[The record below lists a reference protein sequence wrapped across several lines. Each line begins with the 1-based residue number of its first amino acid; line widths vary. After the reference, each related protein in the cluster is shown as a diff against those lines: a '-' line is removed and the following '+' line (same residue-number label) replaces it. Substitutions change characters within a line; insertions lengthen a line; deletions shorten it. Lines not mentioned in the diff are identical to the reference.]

1 MDLPPVN
8 EKVIYLIKKFIKDKV
23 EEAGARGVVLGLSGG
38 IDSTVTAY
46 LCKEALGPD
55 RVLGI
60 IMPTRTTSPVDIKH
74 AHMVAEILGIE
85 NETIQIDPLVEPFKS
100 LCYHR
105 GTKLARG
112 NLKARMRM
120 IILYYHSNSMNRLV
134 VGTGNRTELLVGYF
148 TKYGDGGVD
157 ILPIGC
163 LYKGQVKFLAEKLKV
178 PVEIIE
184 KTPTAGL
191 WYGQTDEEELG
202 IKYPILDKILY
213 LMVDHGL
220 DDQSIS
226 ERIKVPIGEVKRIR
240 RLVENSRHKI
250 NPPEIPILKGG

>member
-1 MDLPPVN
+1 MELPPVD
-8 EKVIYLIKKFIKDKV
+8 EKVIYQIRKFIKDKV
-23 EEAGARGVVLGLSGG
+23 EEAGAEGAVLGLSGG

-60 IMPTRTTSPVDIKH
+60 IMPTRTTSPVDVKH
-74 AHMVAEILGIE
+74 ARMVAEILGIE
-85 NETIQIDPLVEPFKS
+85 NETIHLDPLIKPFKS
-100 LCYHR
+100 LCYH
-105 GTKLARG
+105 GSTKLARG

-120 IILYYHSNSMNRLV
+120 IILYYHSNSLNRLV

-157 ILPIGC
+157 MLPIGC
-163 LYKGQVKFLAEKLKV
+163 LYKGQVKLLAEKLKV

-184 KTPTAGL
+184 KKPTAGL

-202 IKYPILDKILY
+202 IKYPILDKILH

-220 DDQSIS
+220 DDQSIN
-226 ERIKVPIGEVKRIR
+226 ERTKTPIGEIKRIR
-240 RLVENSRHKI
+240 MMVENSRHKI
-250 NPPEIPILKGG
+250 NPPEIPILKG

>member
-1 MDLPPVN
+1 MDLPPVD
-8 EKVIYLIKKFIKDKV
+8 EKVIYRIKKFIRDKV
-23 EEAGARGVVLGLSGG
+23 EEAGAEGVVLGLSGG

-60 IMPTRTTSPVDIKH
+60 IMPTGTTSPIDVKH
-74 AHMVAEILGIE
+74 ARMVAEILGIE
-85 NETIQIDPLVEPFKS
+85 NETIQIGPLIEPFKF

-105 GTKLARG
+105 GTRLARG

-120 IILYYHSNSMNRLV
+120 IILYYHSNSLNRLV
-134 VGTGNRTELLVGYF
+134 AGTGNRTELLVGYF

-163 LYKGQVKFLAEKLKV
+163 LYKGQVKLLAEKLGV

-202 IKYPILDKILY
+202 IKYPILDRILY
-213 LMVDHGL
+213 LMVDRGL

-226 ERIKVPIGEVKRIR
+226 EMIKTPIGEVKRIR
-240 RLVENSRHKI
+240 MMVENSRHKI
-250 NPPEIPILKGG
+250 NPPEIPILEG

>member
-1 MDLPPVN
+1 MDLPPIN
-8 EKVIYLIKKFIKDKV
+8 EKVIYQIKKFIKDKV
-23 EEAGARGVVLGLSGG
+23 EEASVDGVVLGLSGG

-60 IMPTRTTSPVDIKH
+60 VMPARTTSLIDVKH
-74 AHMVAEILGIE
+74 ARMVAEILGIE
-85 NETIQIDPLVEPFKS
+85 NETIQIDPLIEPFKS
-100 LCYHR
+100 LCYHKS
-105 GTKLARG
+105 TKLARG

-120 IILYYHSNSMNRLV
+120 MILYYHSNSLNRLV

-163 LYKGQVKFLAEKLKV
+163 LYKSHVKLLAEKLKV

-202 IKYPILDKILY
+202 IKYPILDRILY
-213 LMVDHGL
+213 LMVDQGL
-220 DDQSIS
+220 DDQNIS
-226 ERIKVPIGEVKRIR
+226 ERVKAPIGEVKRIR
-240 RLVENSRHKI
+240 MMVKNSRHKI
-250 NPPEIPILKGG
+250 NPPEVPNIKF